1 MTLRCGC
8 LNDGDEI
15 VFGSSHECT
24 LKPEPAP
31 KRESLAALAARAHTA
46 LCGDPDAL
54 HPHWDR
60 LDADER
66 RGD

>member
-1 MTLRCGC
+1 MTKHCCDDL
-8 LNDGDEI
+8 GDAL
-15 VFGSSHECT
+15 VFGERHTCAR
-24 LKPEPAP
+24 KPEPAP
-31 KRESLAALAARAHTA
+31 KRESLASLAARAHTA
-46 LCGDPDAL
+46 LHGDPDTL

>member
-1 MTLRCGC
+1 MTERCC
-8 LNDGDEI
+8 ENLGDAV
-15 VFGSSHECT
+15 VFGERHDCEVKKT
-24 LKPEPAP
+24 TQP
-31 KRESLAALAARAHTA
+31 KRESLAALAARARTA
-46 LCGDPDAL
+46 LHGDPDTL